1 MMRSLWTAASGMKAQ
16 QLSVDTISNNLANVD
31 TTAYKK
37 ERVEFKSLLYQTLSR
52 SSADE
57 AGSAKPTNL
66 QVGLGVRSISTTRDF
81 TMGNVDNTGNAL
93 DLAFDGEGFL
103 TIQRG
108 EEIVYTKDANLKL
121 GLYEGEYIL
130 TTSEGYPVLDT
141 ESEYIYIPEEV
152 TVDNLVITEEGD
164 FQYMNADN
172 EAEDLG
178 QRLGVVQFQNKQGL
192 EAIGGNFYKETVASG
207 PALFEADGDLATTTR
222 VMQGY
227 REASNVQVAEEM
239 VKLIVAQRAYELN
252 SKAIQT
258 SDSMLEQANNL
269 KR

>member
-37 ERVEFKSLLYQTLSR
+37 ERVEFKTMLYQTLSK

-57 AGSAKPTNL
+57 AGNAKPTNL
-66 QVGLGVRSISTTRDF
+66 QVGLGVRSVATSRDF
-81 TMGNVDNTGNAL
+81 TMGNLDNTGNAL
-93 DLAFDGEGFL
+93 DLALEGEGFL

-108 EEIVYTKDANLKL
+108 DDIVYTRDANLKL
-121 GLYEGEYIL
+121 GLYGDEYAL
-130 TTSEGYPVLDT
+130 TTSDGYPVLDIDGQI
-141 ESEYIYIPEEV
+141 IYIPDEV
-152 TVDNLVITEEGD
+152 TVDNLSITTDGD

-172 EAEDLG
+172 EAVDLG
-178 QRLGVVQFQNKQGL
+178 QRLSIVQFQNKQGL
-192 EAIGGNFYKETVASG
+192 EAIGSNFYRETVASG
-207 PALFEADGDLATTTR
+207 PALAEADGNLSTYTR
-222 VMQGY
+222 VLQGY
-227 REASNVQVAEEM
+227 KEASNVQVAEEM

-258 SDSMLEQANNL
+258 SDTMLEQANNL